1 MKSTTYI
8 IKTLGAAAALLLGA
22 CNYLDVAPA
31 RKATLEDA
39 MKDKMAVENWIY
51 GCYSAD
57 GRQRKLLGYT
67 ERPTVV

>member
-51 GCYSAD
+51 GCYSAV
-57 GRQRKLLGYT
+57 GGNVNY
-67 ERPTVV
+67 